1 MMDKQSR
8 QQKIAEIIRHAKV
21 RNQSE
26 LVTQLTKAG
35 VESTQASVS
44 RDLAEMGVVK
54 VDGVYRAPQLEPGQS
69 PLVDHLSA
77 EKIGDHLIVLRT
89 GPGHAQSA
97 ALHLD
102 RAKLQGV
109 AGTIAGDD
117 TIFIALRSRE
127 DQSKVMRKIFT
138 IFKK

>member
-1 MMDKQSR
+1 MDKATR
-8 QQKIAEIIRHAKV
+8 QRKITEIIRRGSV

-26 LVTQLTKAG
+26 LVAHLEKAG

-44 RDLAEMGVVK
+44 RDLNEMGVVK
-54 VDGVYRAPQLEPGQS
+54 VEGVYRAPQLEPGQS
-69 PLVDHLSA
+69 QLVDHLAA
-77 EKIGDHLIVLRT
+77 EKIGDNLIVVRT
-89 GPGHAQSA
+89 APGHAQA
-97 ALHLD
+97 VALHLD

-117 TIFIALRSRE
+117 TIFIALRTRE
-127 DQSKVMRKIFT
+127 DQSKVMRRIFS